1 MKTRRIRSL
10 FASTA
15 VLCVAAA
22 CSDSPTQQSAKKAE
36 PTSGLEVRPTGPMND
51 HVPGEGLS
59 VHSVGV
65 VTNGN
70 ATNNVRIIWH
80 SKAGVA
86 DYHVQLCA
94 DQNCS
99 TSLSNNP
106 NEAGTTLAGMTG
118 HLYKD
123 LTVSVPATLTTY
135 YARVKGNGVN
145 CPGGTQNSPECFNRF
160 DVAGFTLGTA
170 NQSPSAVIEGP
181 SQINE
186 GSAATFDGGDSSD
199 PDADALTYKWDLN
212 DDGSIEGTS
221 VTYSTPTY
229 AQNGGPFVVRLTVS
243 DGKETVSVTAQFMV
257 LNVAPAVSMPATS
270 TLNEGA
276 TYSASGSFSDVG
288 GDGPWTASVNYGDG
302 TVETLALNADKTFS
316 LSHAY
321 ADDGTPTI
329 TVSVTD
335 KDGGVGQGTV
345 QLTVNN
351 VAPTATLGAPSPVNE
366 GSNIALSLT
375 GATDASTVDATSL
388 TYAFDCGTGSG
399 YSATSSTNTASCPT
413 NDNGSRTV
421 KGKVLD
427 KDGGS
432 SEYTATVTIN
442 NVAPT
447 ATFNAP
453 SPVNEGSNI
462 ALSLTGATDASSADA
477 ASLTFAFDCG
487 TGSGYGAESSASTA
501 SCPTTDNGTRTVK
514 GKVLD
519 KDGGATEY
527 TGTVTVQNVGPTV
540 AAFTVPTNLFA
551 KGQLVTVSST
561 FTDPGSGDTHTGAV
575 QWDIGGAFVAAV
587 PGVDQAAKSIT
598 ASSSTLAAGVYTV
611 TLRVTDDDGVS
622 DDETGSGYIVVY
634 DPNGGFV
641 TGGGWIQANA
651 GDCTHSLACETASG
665 RASFGFVSKY
675 LPGRTTPDGNT
686 EFEFKAGNFRFKST
700 SYEWLVVAGA
710 RAQYKGDGTVNG
722 GGAYGF
728 LLTAIDGAVA
738 GGGAA
743 DRFRIKVW
751 EKSTGIVVYDNQR
764 GAADDSDA
772 TTALGG
778 GSIVIHK

>member
-10 FASTA
+10 LASTA
-15 VLCVAAA
+15 VLCLAAA
-22 CSDSPTQQSAKKAE
+22 CSDSPTQEATNKTE
-36 PTSGLEVRPTGPMND
+36 PTTGFEVQPTGPMND
-51 HVPGEGLS
+51 HVPGEGIA
-59 VHSVGV
+59 VHSVA
-65 VTNGN
+65 VTTNAN
-70 ATNNVRIIWH
+70 ATNNVRIVWH
-80 SKAGVA
+80 SKAGVTN
-86 DYHVQLCA
+86 YHVQICA
-94 DQNCS
+94 DANCTS
-99 TSLSNNP
+99 TIYNNP
-106 NEAGTTLAGMTG
+106 SEAGTALAGMSG

-123 LTVSVPATLTTY
+123 LTVAVPATLTTY
-135 YARVKGNGVN
+135 FARVKANGVN
-145 CPGGTQNSPECFNRF
+145 CPAGTQNSPECFNRF
-160 DVAGFTLGTA
+160 DAASFTLGTA
-170 NQSPSAVIEGP
+170 NQPPSAVIEGP
-181 SQINE
+181 TQINE

-212 DDGSIEGTS
+212 DDGSVEGTG
-221 VTYSTPTY
+221 VTYTTPTY

-243 DGKETVSVTAQFMV
+243 DGTETTSITAQFMV
-257 LNVAPAVSMPATS
+257 VNVAPAVSMPATS

-276 TYSASGSFSDVG
+276 AYSASGSFSDVA
-288 GDGPWTASVNYGDG
+288 GDVPWTASVNYGDG

-316 LSHAY
+316 LSHTY
-321 ADDGTPTI
+321 ADNGTPTI

-351 VAPTATLGAPSPVNE
+351 MAPTATFNAPSPVNE
-366 GSNIALSLT
+366 GSNISLSLT
-375 GATDASTVDATSL
+375 GATDPSTVDAASL

-399 YSATSSTNTASCPT
+399 YGAASSTSTASCPT

-427 KDGGS
+427 KDGGA

-447 ATFNAP
+447 ATFGAP

-487 TGSGYGAESSASTA
+487 TGSGYGAATSTSTA
-501 SCPTTDNGTRTVK
+501 SCPTTDNGTRSVK

-519 KDGGATEY
+519 KDGGSTEY
-527 TGTVTVQNVGPTV
+527 TATVTIQNVGPTV
-540 AAFTVPTNLFA
+540 AAFTVPSNVFA
-551 KGQLVTVSST
+551 KGSLVTVAST
-561 FTDPGSGDTHTGAV
+561 FTDPGSGDTHTGYV

-587 PGVDQAAKSIT
+587 PGVDQAAKSVT

-611 TLRVTDDDGVS
+611 TLRVTDDDGAS

-634 DPNGGFV
+634 DPSAGYV
-641 TGGGWIQANA
+641 TGGGFIQSNA
-651 GDCTHSLACETASG
+651 GDCTHSVACESASG

-700 SYEWLVVAGA
+700 VYEWLVVAGA
-710 RAQYKGDGTVNG
+710 RAQYKGEGTVNG
-722 GGAYGF
+722 GGTYGF

-751 EKSTGIVVYDNQR
+751 EKATGTVVYDNQR
-764 GAADDSDA
+764 GATDDSDA
-772 TTALGG
+772 STALGG